1 MYILSCHLTINAYD
15 MSTEKNKKIILR
27 LFGEGM
33 LEQNFEVFDELIADT
48 FMNHGVPNPHVG
60 PQGYKMFV
68 KQFIK
73 AFPDM
78 KINIQQ
84 IIAEGDTVATR
95 GFIYGTH
102 DGEFMGIPPTNKKI
116 RIDYFDFWKIR
127 DGKCIEN
134 WVQMD
139 MAGIIQQLGPLQ
151 FAF

>member
-1 MYILSCHLTINAYD
+1 

-33 LEQNFEVFDELIADT
+33 LEQKFEVFDELIADT
-48 FMNHGVPNPHVG
+48 FMNHGVPNPGKG
-60 PQGYKMFV
+60 PQGYKIFAT
-68 KQFIK
+68 QFLK

-84 IIAEGDTVATR
+84 IIAEGDTVAIR

-102 DGEFMGIPPTNKKI
+102 NGEFMGIPPTNKKI
-116 RIDYFDFWKIR
+116 RINYFDFWKIR

-139 MAGIIQQLGPLQ
+139 MAGIIQELGPLQ

>member
-1 MYILSCHLTINAYD
+1 

-33 LEQNFEVFDELIADT
+33 LEQNFEIFNELIADT
-48 FMNHGVPNPHVG
+48 FMNHGVPNPGKG

-68 KQFIK
+68 KQFLK

-84 IIAEGDTVATR
+84 IIAEGDTVSTR

-102 DGEFMGIPPTNKKI
+102 NGEFMGIPPTSKKI
-116 RIDYFDFWKIR
+116 RINYFDFWKIR

-139 MAGIIQQLGPLQ
+139 MAGIIQELGPLQ